1 MFYLEGLLFG
11 LVLQLSVGPVF
22 IGVLNQAISRGFK
35 EAFKMVL
42 GVALVDSAYISASV
56 LGVSQL
62 LNILFLR
69 KVLLIAGALV
79 LIYIGFTHLT
89 RFGAAG
95 STISPRVKNSLS
107 YGIKLTLTNPLTII
121 FWTSTLGSLA
131 AANQL
136 AAGALFLFAAGC
148 VTATMLFLGS
158 LSLAGNFASRLMQP
172 KAVIALDRVVGLF
185 LICFGLSLLLR

>member
-22 IGVLNQAISRGFK
+22 IGVLNQAVSRGFK

-42 GVALVDSAYISASV
+42 GVTMVDSAYISASV

-62 LNILFLR
+62 LTIYYLS
-69 KVLLIAGALV
+69 KAVLIAGALV
-79 LIYIGFTHLT
+79 LIYFGFTHLT
-89 RFGAAG
+89 RFGTTG
-95 STISPRVKNSLS
+95 STVSPRVKNSLT

-121 FWTSTLGSLA
+121 FWTSTFGSLA

-148 VTATMLFLGS
+148 VTATMLFLGAV
-158 LSLAGNFASRLMQP
+158 SLAGNFASRMLQQ
-172 KAVIALDRVVGLF
+172 KAVIILDRVVGLF